1 MQLNNNM
8 ANTQARTTSSSM
20 FLDRLAIG
28 GSALCAI
35 HCLTLPILLSVFPA
49 LGTTL
54 FGKESF
60 HLLLL
65 VLVIPLSLVA
75 LSIGCKQHKSWFVA
89 LMGVLGLG
97 LLIFTAIYGH
107 DTFGHEGERIATLF
121 GACLIAFGHI
131 RNYTLCR
138 TAKCNH

>member
-1 MQLNNNM
+1 M
-8 ANTQARTTSSSM
+8 ANTQARTISSSM

-65 VLVIPLSLVA
+65 LFVIPLSLVA
-75 LSIGCKQHKSWFVA
+75 LSIGCKQHKSWFVS
-89 LMGVLGLG
+89 LTGVLGLS
-97 LLIFTAIYGH
+97 LLIFTAIFGH
-107 DTFGHEGERIATLF
+107 ETFGHEGEKIATLI
-121 GACLIAFGHI
+121 GASFIAIGHI
-131 RNYTLCR
+131 RNFTLCR
-138 TAKCNH
+138 STQCET